1 MLRRTFLG
9 IVATASAS
17 AMAMFS
23 SQVKFHRNIVETNVR
38 RPKFGEVNGPEFT
51 TFKKGKDSYVVPLM
65 HTSEE
70 KFEKYIIDIH
80 LAAQKEFPDTKEF
93 WTYTILNSDGRVGF
107 ITSNLELKQV

>member
-9 IVATASAS
+9 VAATATAS

-23 SQVKFHRNIVETNVR
+23 SKVKFHRNTVETKV
-38 RPKFGEVNGPEFT
+38 PSYSFGPEFT
-51 TFKKGKDSYVVPLM
+51 TFKKGKESYVVPIGDRSKEDFEELIINM
-65 HTSEE
+65 HIAAKEE
-70 KFEKYIIDIH
+70 Y
-80 LAAQKEFPDTKEF
+80 PDTKEF